1 VGHGADDG
9 HLTLEVDV
17 TALPC
22 LGLRLGTGE
31 DAPALLTITSEAPL
45 PDVALWRAQA
55 ASPRTALGPVHD
67 VRPVGVDRYGVD
79 LLCATVSRD
88 GGRSGPLFPLRLPF
102 AAPVDSAAEVMASVT
117 ALLDTKLEGGRRNRG
132 RTG

>member
-1 VGHGADDG
+1 VARAAPDPLAGDEAQ
-9 HLTLEVDV
+9 LLELLHRRGGE
-17 TALPC
+17 ALLRLVRRQAAARPA
-22 LGLRLGTGE
+22 LGL
-31 DAPALLTITSEAPL
+31 
-45 PDVALWRAQA
+45 
-55 ASPRTALGPVHD
+55 VHD
-67 VRPVGVDRYGVD
+67 VRPVGVDGYGVD

-88 GGRSGPLFPLRLPF
+88 GGRSGPPFPLRLPF